1 MRRLYVPV
9 LFLSAVMRAACMEA
23 DAAQFRCGASETVIT
38 RVKDREEVYQDLYAR
53 ALVIAHETQRMAIV
67 TLDLGTIQHD
77 FAESVIETVREASG
91 IPERNTIL
99 CPSQTHNA
107 PGVDGRHLS
116 AESRKWLSGAIVDL
130 VTTAAADLQP
140 ATLRVG
146 RAPAQIGY
154 NRRLMTKSG
163 GLGPGTAEGSVNGI
177 TLAVSWSR
185 QAYDRGRRSPLEA
198 APLQDLYRD
207 QCEAR
212 PSDGDA
218 IRVKL
223 SGLKP
228 KKTYELRWYHYNA
241 DLWPEDWS
249 RVACYEDADANGWD
263 RDDALLFETGNIDHR
278 QDPLV
283 VGFTDFS
290 VAADAAGEI
299 HLTTGPHGGGD
310 SYQVLNGFEALGKD
324 SPARFDL
331 DVESGPTQDGY
342 ASCHG
347 TQVAMGVNPE
357 GPIVPWVDVLCAKGT
372 DGKKIAVLFSHAA
385 HPVIVHWSSEAIG
398 PDFPGYAVK
407 HLEKLTAAGDEAN
420 CVFMFVQGGCG
431 NVNGYPLRGGLAA
444 CDAAGLSLAVAVTRA
459 LEDDNAVIPGLL
471 RSRDMTLSLPRR
483 DPPSPAACR
492 KVLDQDPD
500 NRRYQALLKIAE
512 SGEPQVLEI
521 SMRALAIGED
531 LCILT
536 TTGEMFAEYQLF
548 VDEVSTF
555 KHTLFFNHVNGISS
569 YVATRDDY
577 ELGPA
582 GGYEAWG
589 LPTRG
594 PPWLP
599 PAQSTEQL
607 VRDGIVR
614 LLAELKADSR

>member
-1 MRRLYVPV
+1 
-9 LFLSAVMRAACMEA
+9 
-23 DAAQFRCGASETVIT
+23 
-38 RVKDREEVYQDLYAR
+38 
-53 ALVIAHETQRMAIV
+53 MAIV

-77 FAESVIETVREASG
+77 FAKFVIEAVHEASG
-91 IPERNTIL
+91 ISEKNTII

-116 AESRKWLSGAIVDL
+116 AESRKWLSGAIVEL
-130 VTTAAADLQP
+130 VTTAAADLRP

-154 NRRLMTKSG
+154 NRRLMTKGG
-163 GLGPGTAEGSVNGI
+163 GLGPGIAEGSVNGI
-177 TLAVSWSR
+177 TLAVSWTR
-185 QAYDRGRRSPLEA
+185 QAYDRGNRSPLETIPWFHANA

-207 QCEAR
+207 QCEAC
-212 PSDGDA
+212 PSDGDS
-218 IRVKL
+218 IRVRL

-228 KKTYELRWYHYNA
+228 NKTYELRWYHYNA
-241 DLWPEDWS
+241 DLWPEEWS

-263 RDDALLFETGNIDHR
+263 QDDVLLFETGNIDHR

-310 SYQVLNGFEALGKD
+310 SYQVLNGFEVLGKD

-331 DVESGPTQDGY
+331 DVESAPTQPAY
-342 ASCHG
+342 ASCYG
-347 TQVAMGVNPE
+347 ARVVMGVNPQ
-357 GPIVPWVDVLCAKGT
+357 GPIVPWVDVLSALGT
-372 DGKKIAVLFSHAA
+372 DGKQIGVLFSHAA
-385 HPVIVHWSSEAIG
+385 HPVIVHGSNEAIG

-407 HLEKLTAAGDEAN
+407 HLKKLAAAKEEPHG
-420 CVFMFVQGGCG
+420 VFMFAQGGCG
-431 NVNGYPLRGGLAA
+431 NVNAYPLRGGLAA

-459 LEDDNAVIPGLL
+459 LEDDEAVTPGLL
-471 RSRDMTLSLPRR
+471 RSRDMTLSLPHR
-483 DPPSPAACR
+483 DPPSPDDCR
-492 KVLDQDPD
+492 KVLAKDSD

-512 SGEPQVLEI
+512 SGEPQVLEF

-536 TTGEMFAEYQLF
+536 MTGEMFAEYQLF
-548 VDEVSTF
+548 VDEVSPFKYTF
-555 KHTLFFNHVNGISS
+555 FFNHVNGISS
-569 YVATRDDY
+569 YVGTRDDY

-599 PAQSTEQL
+599 LAPSTEQV

-614 LLAELKADSR
+614 LLAELKADSK